1 MRCKWFYL
9 SMVSVTEKYTDFS
22 KTNAVCSILS
32 RFNTCISL
40 IVSVESAINKQSKFG
55 DRTFRNFIIKK
66 KNTNTSVISRG
77 YASDLRTFNMLKK
90 GNFSVCLRGICHSV
104 TSKSWPNAT
113 TFNQDEIKYF
123 AMSFFRGLA
132 SFLKSIGTLF
142 CWLIMWE
149 KEFVLRFMLC

>member
-1 MRCKWFYL
+1 MRCKWFYS
-9 SMVSVTEKYTDFS
+9 SMVIVTEKYADFS
-22 KTNAVCSILS
+22 KTNAVCSSILS

-66 KNTNTSVISRG
+66 EHISCG

-90 GNFSVCLRGICHSV
+90 GNFSICLRGICHSV

-149 KEFVLRFMLC
+149 KEFVLRFMVS

>member
-1 MRCKWFYL
+1 M
-9 SMVSVTEKYTDFS
+9 
-22 KTNAVCSILS
+22 CSILS

-66 KNTNTSVISRG
+66 
-77 YASDLRTFNMLKK
+77 RTQIHLSFLVVMLQIYVPLICKKK
-90 GNFSVCLRGICHSV
+90 GNFSICLRGICHSV
-104 TSKSWPNAT
+104 TSKRWPNAT

-149 KEFVLRFMLC
+149 KEFVLRFMVC